1 MNEEIKMIE
10 KNHTWELV
18 DKPQDKEVIG
28 LKWVYKVKHN
38 NDGSI
43 NKYKTRLVAKGY
55 AQQLEIDFSE
65 TYAPVVHMET
75 IKTDLALA
83 AQH

>member
-1 MNEEIKMIE
+1 MNDEIQMIE
-10 KNHTWELV
+10 KNHTWEFV

-38 NDGSI
+38 NDDTI
-43 NKYKTRLVAKGY
+43 NKYKARLVAKGY
-55 AQQLEIDFSE
+55 EQQPRIDFNE
-65 TYAPVVHMET
+65 TYALVICMET
-75 IKTDLALA
+75 IRTILALA